1 MTPPAILDSQNL
13 SENLYNSMNKPCV
26 LVVDDQATNIQV
38 LYQILNK
45 DYQILKATSGT
56 QAMALVEN
64 KHPDLILL
72 DLIMPD
78 MDGYQVC
85 QKLKTNP
92 ATRDIP
98 VIFITA
104 QNDEAA
110 EERGFDLGAVDF
122 IAKPINPRI
131 VKARLKTHLT
141 LKAQSDLLRS
151 WAYMDGLT
159 GVHNRRFF
167 DERLAAEYGRA
178 VRNHTALSILMLDVD
193 FFKRY
198 NDKYGHQAG
207 DDCLRQVATTLK
219 NCLTRASDHI
229 ARYGGEEFVCLLP
242 ETNFVGALQI
252 AEQIRSDIM
261 NQYVPHE
268 DSSVAP
274 FITVSIGVGCKPEL
288 VHGSANSLLSLADA
302 QLYQAKAEGRHR
314 TCGAQLEDKK

>member
-1 MTPPAILDSQNL
+1 MTPSTILDPHLPN
-13 SENLYNSMNKPCV
+13 ENFYNPVNKPCV

-45 DYQILKATSGT
+45 DYQILKANGGA
-56 QAMALVEN
+56 QALALIES
-64 KHPDLILL
+64 KQPDLILL

-85 QKLKTNP
+85 QKLKANP

-104 QNDEAA
+104 QNDAAA

-122 IAKPINPRI
+122 ITKPINPRI

-167 DERLAAEYGRA
+167 DERLSSEYGRA

-207 DDCLRQVATTLK
+207 DDCLRLVASTLK

-242 ETNFVGALQI
+242 ETNHVGALQI
-252 AEQIRSDIM
+252 AEQIRHRIM
-261 NQYVPHE
+261 SQQIPHE

-274 FITVSIGVGCKPEL
+274 FITVSIGVGSKPEL
-288 VHGSANSLLSLADA
+288 VHGNAISLLSLADT

-314 TCGAQLEDKK
+314 SCGAQLEDKK